1 MRESSYRRALK
12 SNLQER
18 RRRHRGGSRLK
29 AILWTV
35 ALLLLIYAGIELV
48 PPYINQ
54 YQLQDKIT
62 AEVRFDTVNRKTDDQ
77 IRDIIFREIQDLNIP
92 ARREDIKVEIN
103 TYHMVRISVE
113 YTVPVDLFFYHTELH
128 FVASS
133 ENKSLIS

>member
-1 MRESSYRRALK
+1 MRESSDRRALK
-12 SNLQER
+12 SNLRDGR
-18 RRRHRGGSRLK
+18 RRQRGGGRLK

-62 AEVRFDTVNRKTDDQ
+62 EEARFDTVNRKTDDQ

-92 ARREDIKVEIN
+92 ARREDIKVEN
-103 TYHMVRISVE
+103 TYHMVRISVA

-133 ENKSLIS
+133 ENKSLTS

>member
-1 MRESSYRRALK
+1 MRESSYRGALK
-12 SNLQER
+12 SNPQER
-18 RRRHRGGSRLK
+18 RRRQRGGGRLK

-62 AEVRFDTVNRKTDDQ
+62 EEARFDTVNRKTDDQ

-92 ARREDIKVEIN
+92 ARREDIKVEN
-103 TYHMVRISVE
+103 TYHMVRISVA

-133 ENKSLIS
+133 ENKSLTS

>member
-1 MRESSYRRALK
+1 M
-12 SNLQER
+12 
-18 RRRHRGGSRLK
+18 K

-62 AEVRFDTVNRKTDDQ
+62 EEARFDTVNRKTDDQ

-92 ARREDIKVEIN
+92 ARREDIKVEN
-103 TYHMVRISVE
+103 TYHMVRITVA

-133 ENKSLIS
+133 ENKSLTS

>member
-1 MRESSYRRALK
+1 MRESSDRRALK
-12 SNLQER
+12 SNLPDGR
-18 RRRHRGGSRLK
+18 RRQRGAGRLK

-48 PPYINQ
+48 PPYINH

-62 AEVRFDTVNRKTDDQ
+62 EEARFDTVNRKTDDQ

-92 ARREDIKVEIN
+92 ARREDIKVEN

-128 FVASS
+128 FVAAS
-133 ENKSLIS
+133 ENKSLTS

>member
-1 MRESSYRRALK
+1 MRESSYRRTLK

-18 RRRHRGGSRLK
+18 RRRQRGGSRLK
-29 AILWTV
+29 AILWTA

-62 AEVRFDTVNRKTDDQ
+62 EEARFDTVNRKTDDQ

-92 ARREDIKVEIN
+92 ARREDIKVEN
-103 TYHMVRISVE
+103 TYHMVRITVE

-133 ENKSLIS
+133 ENKSLTS

>member
-18 RRRHRGGSRLK
+18 RRRQRGGGRLK

-62 AEVRFDTVNRKTDDQ
+62 EEARFDTVNRKTDDQ

-92 ARREDIKVEIN
+92 ARREDIKVEN
-103 TYHMVRISVE
+103 TYHMVRISVA

-133 ENKSLIS
+133 ENKSLTS

>member
-1 MRESSYRRALK
+1 MRESSDRRALK
-12 SNLQER
+12 SNLPDGR
-18 RRRHRGGSRLK
+18 RRQRGGGRLK

-62 AEVRFDTVNRKTDDQ
+62 EEARFDTVNRKTDDQ

-92 ARREDIKVEIN
+92 ARREDIKVEN

-128 FVASS
+128 FVAAS
-133 ENKSLIS
+133 ENKSLTS

>member
-1 MRESSYRRALK
+1 MRESGNRKALK
-12 SNLQER
+12 NNLQER
-18 RRRHRGGSRLK
+18 RRKQRGEGRLK

-35 ALLLLIYAGIELV
+35 ILVLLIYAGFKLV

-62 AEVRFDTVNRKTDDQ
+62 EEARFVTVNRKTDDQ
-77 IRDIIFREIQDLNIP
+77 IRDDIFREIQDLNIP
-92 ARREDIKVEIN
+92 ARKEDIKLEN
-103 TYHMVRISVE
+103 TPHMVRITVE

-133 ENKSLIS
+133 ANASLTA

>member
-18 RRRHRGGSRLK
+18 RRRQRGGSRLK

-62 AEVRFDTVNRKTDDQ
+62 EEARFDTVNRKTDDQ

-92 ARREDIKVEIN
+92 ARREDIKVEN

-128 FVASS
+128 FVAAS

>member
-1 MRESSYRRALK
+1 MRESSDRRALK
-12 SNLQER
+12 SNLRDGR
-18 RRRHRGGSRLK
+18 RRQRGGGRLK

-62 AEVRFDTVNRKTDDQ
+62 EEARFDTVNRKTDDQ

-92 ARREDIKVEIN
+92 ARREDIKVEN

-128 FVASS
+128 FVAAS
-133 ENKSLIS
+133 ENKSLTS

>member
-1 MRESSYRRALK
+1 MRESSDRRALK
-12 SNLQER
+12 SNLPDGR
-18 RRRHRGGSRLK
+18 RRQRGGGRLK

-62 AEVRFDTVNRKTDDQ
+62 EEARFDTVNRKTDDQ

-92 ARREDIKVEIN
+92 ARREDIKVEN
-103 TYHMVRISVE
+103 TYHMVRIRVE

-128 FVASS
+128 FVAAS
-133 ENKSLIS
+133 ENKSLTS

>member
-1 MRESSYRRALK
+1 MRESSDRRALK
-12 SNLQER
+12 SNLPDGR
-18 RRRHRGGSRLK
+18 RRQRGGGRLK

-62 AEVRFDTVNRKTDDQ
+62 EEARFDTVNRKTDDQ

-92 ARREDIKVEIN
+92 ARREDIKVEN
-103 TYHMVRISVE
+103 TYHMVRIRVE

>member
-18 RRRHRGGSRLK
+18 RRRQRGGGRMK

-62 AEVRFDTVNRKTDDQ
+62 EEARFDTVNRKTDDQ

-92 ARREDIKVEIN
+92 ARREDIKVEN
-103 TYHMVRISVE
+103 TYHMVRITVA

-133 ENKSLIS
+133 ENKSLTS

>member
-1 MRESSYRRALK
+1 MRESSDRRALK
-12 SNLQER
+12 SNLRDGR
-18 RRRHRGGSRLK
+18 RRQRGGGRLK

-62 AEVRFDTVNRKTDDQ
+62 EEARFDTVNRKTDDQ

-92 ARREDIKVEIN
+92 ARREDIKVEN

-133 ENKSLIS
+133 ENKSLTS

>member
-18 RRRHRGGSRLK
+18 RRRQRGGGRLK

-35 ALLLLIYAGIELV
+35 ALVLLIYAGFELV

-62 AEVRFDTVNRKTDDQ
+62 EEARFDTVNRKTDDQ

-92 ARREDIKVEIN
+92 ARREDIKVEN
-103 TYHMVRISVE
+103 TYHMVRITVA
-113 YTVPVDLFFYHTELH
+113 YTVPVDLLFYHTELH

-133 ENKSLIS
+133 ENKSLTS